1 MRQLSLIF
9 SCFFLVIAGISG
21 GILYAYSS
29 WNGTGPLTE
38 ETEVIIPSGASLNK
52 IALIL
57 QDENVIQN
65 PLEFKIA
72 AHLLNKKQS
81 LKAGEYLFD
90 EGISLIQALTQLDEG
105 KVLHRSITIPEGL
118 TSYQI
123 VSLLNNAPF
132 MEGEITQIP
141 DEGTLLPET
150 YNYSRGDTRAEKIE
164 RMQAAMT
171 NAIDELWPGRATDLP
186 FKTKEEAL
194 TLASIVEKETG
205 VSGERAKVAGVFI
218 NRLRRGIAL
227 QTDPTVIYAMTMGKH
242 EDNGQGPIGRR
253 LLRKDLKI
261 DSPYNTYKY
270 PGLPPGPICNP
281 GKDAIAATLNPEE
294 HEYIYFVADGTG
306 GHSFAKTLAE
316 HNQNVAK
323 WRKIRQQ
330 Q

>member
-57 QDENVIQN
+57 QDENVIHN

-72 AHLLNKKQS
+72 AHLLNKQQS

-132 MEGEITQIP
+132 MEGEIT
-141 DEGTLLPET
+141 
-150 YNYSRGDTRAEKIE
+150 
-164 RMQAAMT
+164 
-171 NAIDELWPGRATDLP
+171 
-186 FKTKEEAL
+186 
-194 TLASIVEKETG
+194 
-205 VSGERAKVAGVFI
+205 
-218 NRLRRGIAL
+218 
-227 QTDPTVIYAMTMGKH
+227 
-242 EDNGQGPIGRR
+242 
-253 LLRKDLKI
+253 
-261 DSPYNTYKY
+261 
-270 PGLPPGPICNP
+270 
-281 GKDAIAATLNPEE
+281 
-294 HEYIYFVADGTG
+294 
-306 GHSFAKTLAE
+306 
-316 HNQNVAK
+316 
-323 WRKIRQQ
+323 
-330 Q
+330 